1 MSEPNDRIT
10 DEDDDRTLR
19 PLLSGVLM
27 LIVVS
32 GTIDLVLD
40 APESWRSF
48 HVLYEV
54 ALIVGALAITAVLW
68 TRWARAERT
77 LSSTRR
83 ALDERLAER
92 DAWRASAE
100 RALHGLAAAIDDQ
113 LARWGLTP
121 TEREVA
127 LLLLKGKSH
136 KAIAYETGR
145 SERTIRQHA
154 VTVYQKSGLAGRAEL
169 AAYFL
174 EDLVLPREPERRA
187 TESSAT

>member
-1 MSEPNDRIT
+1 MSEPNDRIA
-10 DEDDDRTLR
+10 DQDDDRHLR
-19 PLLSGVLM
+19 PLLLGVL
-27 LIVVS
+27 LVIIVS

-40 APESWRSF
+40 APARWWSF
-48 HVLYEV
+48 HVVYEV
-54 ALIVGALAITAVLW
+54 ALILGAVATTVVLW
-68 TRWARAERT
+68 TRWSRAERT
-77 LSSTRR
+77 LSTTRH
-83 ALDERLAER
+83 ALTERQAER

-100 RALHGLAAAIDDQ
+100 RSLQGLAAAIDDQ

-121 TEREVA
+121 AERDVA

-174 EDLVLPREPERRA
+174 EDLVLPREPEQRA
-187 TESSAT
+187 PELLTP